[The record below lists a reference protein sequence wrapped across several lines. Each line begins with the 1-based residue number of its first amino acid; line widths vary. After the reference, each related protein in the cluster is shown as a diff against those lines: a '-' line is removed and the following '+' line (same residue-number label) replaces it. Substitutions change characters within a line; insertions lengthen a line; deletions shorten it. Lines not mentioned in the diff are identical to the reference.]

1 VTVSVSLG
9 KENPMGC
16 PVIHWEIG
24 AKDAPRLQSFYAR
37 LFDWQIDA
45 NNPMNYGLVNTG
57 GQGGINGG
65 IQPCEGNLPSM
76 LTFYV
81 KVDDLQKY
89 LDKANQ
95 LGGKTAV
102 PPTPIPN
109 IGSFAM
115 FTDPEGHC
123 VGLFKEP

>member
-1 VTVSVSLG
+1 
-9 KENPMGC
+9 MGC
-16 PVIHWEIG
+16 PVVHWEIC
-24 AKDAPRLQSFYAR
+24 AKDAPKIQNFYSK
-37 LFDWQIDA
+37 LFDWQIDS
-45 NNPMNYGLVNTG
+45 NNPMNYGMVNTG

-65 IQPCEGNLPSM
+65 IQPCEGNMPNM

-81 KVDDLQKY
+81 QVDDLQKY
-89 LDKANQ
+89 LDKANE
-95 LGGKTAV
+95 LGGKTVV

-123 VGLFKEP
+123 VGMFKGT